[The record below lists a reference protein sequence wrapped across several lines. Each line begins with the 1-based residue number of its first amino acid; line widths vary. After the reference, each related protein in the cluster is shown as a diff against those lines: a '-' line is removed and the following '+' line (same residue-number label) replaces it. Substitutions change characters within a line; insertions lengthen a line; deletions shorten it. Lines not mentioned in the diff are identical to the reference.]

1 MSSARAGKDAAG
13 FMEVA
18 AEMSGSESS
27 DDGKDVDDIS
37 DGEKAEI
44 LAIGKKMLRKKE
56 RVSPFPGV
64 CRARFVFARFPLHP
78 VSFVSFYPRSNADPV
93 TRPRPMIND

>member
-1 MSSARAGKDAAG
+1 MSRARAGKDYAG

-56 RVSPFPGV
+56 RASPFSRVAPV
-64 CRARFVFARFPLHP
+64 LLFHP
-78 VSFVSFYPRSNADPV
+78 VSSSPGFLCFLLPRSPS
-93 TRPRPMIND
+93 TR